1 MASRKVRGSTPRCSA
16 RATASARPA
25 SRAAS
30 HALTTSLSRVPAP
43 TSPTHR
49 TVAATGANTVSAT
62 AWRSSGPAA
71 NTVSFPC
78 WAGPLVPSTGAS
90 TKPTPASAA
99 RAARR
104 VVDSAPTVAIC
115 TQVAP
120 GRADR
125 TASAITDSVTG
136 PSASIVTTTSPAPT
150 ASAGEAATV
159 TPPAAPALVA
169 SAAARSAL
177 APSRFQTVRGNPA
190 PAKREAMAP
199 PMMPVPRRAIE
210 GASAMAAGLPGAPPR
225 SSRAAGQGPSA
236 PGSGAVDDLGHLPD
250 LAVGDLDAAGD
261 ADALEQPAVVGD
273 EDQGAAER
281 AHRLLELLDGG
292 QVEVVGGLVEDQ
304 QVDADGLEDRQ
315 GGPGP
320 LAGRERPGGA
330 GDVVGAEAELG
341 QQGPGLRH
349 RHDARPGLEA
359 GDQGGGPVEH
369 LAALAD
375 LADHDTRPHPALPLG
390 ERRPAQQRLQQR
402 GLAGPVAPDDRQPV
416 AHVDRERDRAEAKPR
431 PAADAGPLDHGAV
444 EPGDDVAAAAGVGDR
459 HAQVPALE
467 GLVDHVEPLHGPLG
481 LPGLRRQVLGRGLLE
496 VADELV
502 ALARRLGLADALG
515 GPVPLGGGPVAQGV
529 ALVDVDGVGL
539 LGVAPGPL
547 PLDQE
552 RLPPAVDAA
561 DPVGVLVDLGDGG
574 DGPLEEGAVVGHD
587 DRRPGQAVDERLE
600 PVEPVDVEVVR
611 GLVEQEHVEAG
622 QQQRRQLRP
631 GGLPAGQRRHGPA
644 QEVGRQPEVV
654 GDGPG
659 PGVEV
664 GPAEGHPP
672 VEGQGV
678 GVVGPRG
685 ALRQGGGGGVERP
698 VGLGDAGT
706 PFEELADGL
715 AGAG

>member
-90 TKPTPASAA
+90 TKRTPASAA

-159 TPPAAPALVA
+159 TPPAAPAPVA
-169 SAAARSAL
+169 SAAAR
-177 APSRFQTVRGNPA
+177 
-190 PAKREAMAP
+190 
-199 PMMPVPRRAIE
+199 
-210 GASAMAAGLPGAPPR
+210 SAMAAGLPGAPPR

-349 RHDARPGLEA
+349 RHDARPSLEA
-359 GDQGGGPVEH
+359 GEQGGGPVEH

-375 LADHDTRPHPALPLG
+375 LAHHDTRPHPALPLG

-459 HAQVPALE
+459 HAQVPPLA

-481 LPGLRRQVLGRGLLE
+481 
-496 VADELV
+496 
-502 ALARRLGLADALG
+502 
-515 GPVPLGGGPVAQGV
+515 
-529 ALVDVDGVGL
+529 
-539 LGVAPGPL
+539 
-547 PLDQE
+547 
-552 RLPPAVDAA
+552 
-561 DPVGVLVDLGDGG
+561 
-574 DGPLEEGAVVGHD
+574 
-587 DRRPGQAVDERLE
+587 
-600 PVEPVDVEVVR
+600 
-611 GLVEQEHVEAG
+611 
-622 QQQRRQLRP
+622 
-631 GGLPAGQRRHGPA
+631 
-644 QEVGRQPEVV
+644 
-654 GDGPG
+654 
-659 PGVEV
+659 
-664 GPAEGHPP
+664 
-672 VEGQGV
+672 
-678 GVVGPRG
+678 
-685 ALRQGGGGGVERP
+685 
-698 VGLGDAGT
+698 
-706 PFEELADGL
+706 
-715 AGAG
+715 